1 VTWFWL
7 VIPALKRQGKEDG
20 EFKAS
25 LYYIENPVLKKE
37 KKEMIKDLSL
47 LIPF

>member
-25 LYYIENPVLKKE
+25 LYYITRPCLKQQLE
-37 KKEMIKDLSL
+37 
-47 LIPF
+47 